1 MHRHWLAAISI
12 LLLLGLAED
21 GFAGAKP
28 SAALSAEEIVERM
41 EERFQQQ
48 LAALESYQDQRRYS
62 IAHPLLGDGT
72 YWIVQENFS
81 APDAKRFKVLER
93 AGSSAV
99 QKRVFARLLE
109 VEQETAREPV
119 RPQVDLSRDNYD
131 FTYLGFDDSADAYR
145 FEATP
150 RGENKYLLRGTI
162 WVNAEDFA
170 VQRIEGEPAQRHS
183 MLITRVRFVH
193 EFAKFGEFWFPVHH
207 RSVTELHLFGTA
219 TLEINYSGYQW
230 QARNQSSRGERA
242 VANRILTPEVN
253 HGVPGGKQ

>member
-1 MHRHWLAAISI
+1 MYRHWLAGISI
-12 LLLLGLAED
+12 LLLLGLAEA

-48 LAALESYQDQRRYS
+48 LAALEAYQDQRRYS

-72 YWIVQENFS
+72 YWIVEENFS
-81 APDAKRFKVLER
+81 APDEKRFKVLER
-93 AGSSAV
+93 AGSGAV
-99 QKRVFARLLE
+99 QKRVFRRLLE
-109 VEQETAREPV
+109 VEQETAREAV

-131 FTYLGFDDSADAYR
+131 FTYLGFDESANAYR

-150 RGENKYLLRGTI
+150 SGENEYRLRGTI

-183 MLITRVRFVH
+183 MLIKRVRFVH

-207 RSVTELHLFGTA
+207 TSTADLFLFGKA
-219 TLEINYSGYQW
+219 TLEINYFDYRW
-230 QARNQSSRGERA
+230 DSR
-242 VANRILTPEVN
+242 
-253 HGVPGGKQ
+253 